1 MNASTIRGYKLSLKD
16 QVKAVAAA
24 GYGGFEPWLKD
35 IHAARADGTF
45 ADVVKIARDTGLEF
59 VNGIAFGQWVHPD
72 AKVPSARAAWMSF
85 SHGSKP
91 PYPAAATALT

>member
-1 MNASTIRGYKLSLKD
+1 MLAMSGCVICGNRPPRRKLALNASTLRGYNLSLKD

-45 ADVVKIARDTGLEF
+45 KDVG
-59 VNGIAFGQWVHPD
+59 
-72 AKVPSARAAWMSF
+72 
-85 SHGSKP
+85 
-91 PYPAAATALT
+91 